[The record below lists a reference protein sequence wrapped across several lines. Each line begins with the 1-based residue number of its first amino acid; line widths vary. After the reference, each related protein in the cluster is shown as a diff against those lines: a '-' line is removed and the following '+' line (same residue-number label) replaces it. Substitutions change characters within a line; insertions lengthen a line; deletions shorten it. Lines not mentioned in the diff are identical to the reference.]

1 MANVATFA
9 DVEQLLIDHLFPGF
23 EDDDPEKPVVGTKIP
38 NPRPDAFYR
47 VQRTG
52 GVRRTRFTDA
62 PIVVL
67 ESWGS
72 DEAEAIEMAETG
84 RTAMANLQGESLEG
98 ATPDDIH
105 QVYDVTESSGLINL
119 PDPLSDQ
126 ARYTQ
131 TFELHIRGV
140 MP

>member
-1 MANVATFA
+1 MANPVALAEFA
-9 DVEQLLIDHLFPGF
+9 DVEQLLVDHLNPEPLEVGQ
-23 EDDDPEKPVVGTKIP
+23 DPAPVSTAVP
-38 NPRPDAFYR
+38 NPRPDHFYR

-52 GVRRTRFTDA
+52 GVRRSRVTDA

-67 ESWGS
+67 ESWGEDE
-72 DEAEAIEMAETG
+72 DEARGMAEKG
-84 RTAMANLQGESLEG
+84 RAAMAALQS
-98 ATPDDIH
+98 TKPDGVH
-105 QVYDVTESSGLINL
+105 QVYDVTESSGLVNL

>member
-1 MANVATFA
+1 MANPVALAEFP
-9 DVEQLLIDHLFPGF
+9 DIEDLLVDHLFPGF
-23 EDDDPEKPVVGTKIP
+23 EADDPAKPIVGTKVP

-52 GVRRTRFTDA
+52 GVRRSRVTDR

-67 ESWGS
+67 ESWGP
-72 DEAEAIEMAETG
+72 DEDVAIDMAEVG
-84 RTAMANLQGESLEG
+84 RRAMAALQD
-98 ATPDDIH
+98 TKPDGIH
-105 QVYDVTESSGLINL
+105 QVYDVSESSGLINL

-126 ARYTQ
+126 SRYTQ